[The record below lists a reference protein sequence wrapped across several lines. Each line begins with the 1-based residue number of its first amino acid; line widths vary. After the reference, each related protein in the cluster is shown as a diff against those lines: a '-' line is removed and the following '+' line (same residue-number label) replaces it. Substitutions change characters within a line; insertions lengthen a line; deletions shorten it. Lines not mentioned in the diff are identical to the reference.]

1 MDHGTTPPSPAN
13 GPQATDQPLPHGPVG
28 EEARKAVRSRVKSG
42 FYERYLSGT
51 AILDI
56 GYRGYVSDVVPIVP
70 GAIGVELDYPGYD
83 GITLPFP
90 DQSQDAVVAS
100 HCLEHIPDF
109 RNAIRDWF
117 RVLRIGG
124 FLVVMVPHQFL
135 YEKKREL
142 PSRYNEDH
150 QRFYTP
156 ASLVAEIEASLDP
169 NTYRLRHLAD
179 NDAGFDYALPP
190 DHHSNGCY
198 EIELVIEKIT
208 PPAWALAGPPAYQI
222 HRDHGPAPVAPPTR
236 DAALGPTPSGALPV
250 KTFDFGTSLPANPR
264 LLVLKLD
271 HLGDFIIGL
280 PSLGR
285 LREAFP
291 GAFIRLVTASWN
303 RVTAEAT
310 GLADEVV
317 TYDYFPQNAFGWDGT
332 PVEPMTAFRAAAAG
346 RWDIAIDLRVDA
358 DTRGLLSVIDAALRC
373 GIGLPARF
381 PFLDVAMPPEH
392 DNRHQ
397 AATLDRSQHFLAV
410 DQFES
415 RMPVRSAF
423 FHETDFRAPKLHMIF
438 GPHITLPLGRF
449 VATFALQVTGWTAAL
464 HKAVVTLDIARNGE
478 PVTHRR
484 LNSRA
489 LRSLSSNG
497 VEVPF
502 TNDDPTAR
510 YEFRVF
516 VAGRSS
522 HAGLRFAGVRLTHVE
537 APVVAR
543 FRPAALHIGEQLSML
558 VQLAADRSRTLYHA
572 TPPHAS
578 SPSIRSGP
586 ARRIVIAPLS
596 NSDLRDWPAAH
607 YAALIRRLVAELD
620 CTVALVGAP
629 QQGAQL
635 DGIKRL
641 AGDSARVSNLA
652 GRTAWSDMPAM
663 LHGADLV
670 ICNNSGIAHAA
681 AAAGALTLAIYS
693 GSHQPQE
700 WGPRGPR
707 SHAVMA
713 VVPCSPCGYDRLSDC
728 PNEHACMI
736 GLTPD
741 AVFKQARALLQAA
754 VPAPTDKAP

>member
-1 MDHGTTPPSPAN
+1 MDRGTIPTPPTNERPAFN
-13 GPQATDQPLPHGPVG
+13 QPPPPRQVG
-28 EEARKAVRSRVKSG
+28 EEARKAVRSRVSNG

-56 GYRGYVSDVVPIVP
+56 GYRGYVADVIPIVP
-70 GAIGVELDYPGYD
+70 AAIGVELDYPGND

-90 DQSQDAVVAS
+90 DQSQDAVFAS

-150 QRFYTP
+150 HRFYTP
-156 ASLVAEIEASLDP
+156 ASLMAEVEASLDP

-179 NDAGFDYALPP
+179 NDAGFDYSLPP
-190 DHHSNGCY
+190 DHHSYGCY
-198 EIELVIEKIT
+198 EIELVVEKIT
-208 PPAWALAGPPAYQI
+208 PPAWALAGPPTYQT
-222 HRDHGPAPVAPPTR
+222 HQDRGPAPIAPPAR
-236 DAALGPTPSGALPV
+236 DAAASSTPSGALPLR
-250 KTFDFGTSLPANPR
+250 TFDFGNSLPANPR

-291 GAFIRLVTASWN
+291 RAFIRLVTASWN

-317 TYDYFPQNAFGWDGT
+317 TYDYFPQNAFGWNGT
-332 PVEPMTAFRAAAAG
+332 PVEPMTVFRSAAAG

-358 DTRGLLSVIDAALRC
+358 DTRNLLAVVDAALRC
-373 GIGLPARF
+373 GVGSAARF

-392 DNRHQ
+392 DNRNQ
-397 AATLDRSQHFLAV
+397 AATLDASHRFIAV

-415 RMPVRSAF
+415 RMPVRTAF
-423 FHETDFRAPKLHMIF
+423 FHETNFRAPKLHMIF
-438 GPHITLPLGRF
+438 GPHITLPLGSF
-449 VATFALQVTGWTAAL
+449 VATYALQVTGWNAAL
-464 HKAVVTLDIARNGE
+464 HKAVVTLDIARNSE
-478 PVTHRR
+478 AITHRR

-489 LRSLSSNG
+489 LRSLSSDG
-497 VEVPF
+497 VDVPF

-522 HAGLRFAGVRLTHVE
+522 RAGLRFAGVRLTHVE

-578 SPSIRSGP
+578 PRSRSGP
-586 ARRIVIAPLS
+586 GRRIVVAPLS

-607 YAALIRRLVAELD
+607 YGALIRRLVAELD

-629 QQGAQL
+629 RQGAQL
-635 DGIKRL
+635 DGIMRL

-652 GRTAWSDMPAM
+652 GQTAWSDMPAM

-728 PNEHACMI
+728 PNEHACMV

-741 AVFKQARALLQAA
+741 AVFKQACALLQAA
-754 VPAPTDKAP
+754 VQAPTGTAP